1 MSALLVVRPSS
12 LGDVVHALSIVPD
25 VVRARPGMRIDWVCE
40 PAFAELPRL
49 SPHVRTVIPFALR
62 RWRHAVFRRDTWR
75 EVGAFRNVLR
85 ETRYDV
91 ILDLQEQI
99 KGGVVARIA
108 RGERHGFDRGSIREP
123 IATLFDDVHHRIS
136 RSDHF
141 AMRCR
146 RLAGAALG
154 YNVEGAPRWDLAP
167 RHRVAEIPSARYAVV
182 VHATSR
188 ESKLWPEPHW
198 RSLVEGFARAGMS
211 TILPWG
217 DAAERERSARLAQGV
232 DEAIVPERQSLAA
245 LASLLARA
253 EVAVGVDTGLTHL
266 AAALRTPTVA
276 LFTQTDP
283 RGAGVAVAGPHARDL
298 GGCGVIPSLDDVR
311 AAIGELVRAAPHC

>member
-25 VVRARPGMRIDWVCE
+25 VVRARPGMLIDWVCE
-40 PAFAELPRL
+40 PAFADLPRL
-49 SPHVRTVIPFALR
+49 SPHVRNVIPFALR
-62 RWRHAVFRRDTWR
+62 RWRHALLERGTWR
-75 EVGAFRNVLR
+75 EAGAFRNLLR

-99 KGGVVARIA
+99 KGGVVARLA
-108 RGERHGFDRGSIREP
+108 RGERHGFDRASIREP
-123 IATLFDDVHHRIS
+123 VATLFDDVHHRIS

-154 YNVEGAPRWDLAP
+154 YGVEGPPQWDLAP
-167 RHRVAEIPSARYAVV
+167 RHAAATIPSARYAVV

-188 ESKLWPEPHW
+188 GSKLWPETHW
-198 RSLVEGFARAGMS
+198 RSLVEGFARAGLT
-211 TILPWG
+211 TIIPWG
-217 DAAERERSARLAQGV
+217 DAPEHERSTRLAQGI
-232 DEAIVPERQSLAA
+232 DEAIVPGRQSLEA
-245 LASLLARA
+245 LACLLAHA

-283 RGAGVAVAGPHARDL
+283 RGAGVAIAGAHARDL
-298 GGCGVIPSLDDVR
+298 GGCGVIPALDDVR
-311 AAIGELVRAAPHC
+311 AAIGELLRAAPRC